1 MLEAIVVCAT
11 DTTIN
16 LLHNRNYAL
25 WEDTEYRNGYMFSQ
39 SGEWQFYA
47 IDEAQNRHV
56 ADWTAHPMEGIYE
69 LSKDTIWLFQRVENQ
84 WEKIR
89 GLLILQASS
98 NELTIKLLDKDD
110 DWTPS
115 WFDTHLEYLNND
127 TINIIDSEQ
136 WAQTWEPI
144 YQKRPILIEYSFPIC
159 TLKNNKVKR
168 QLKSF
173 VEEAK
178 STALDTAN
186 IGIELYVE
194 KRKKGV
200 YLIANCISNFSGKDI
215 WGVLYGTEI
224 PIFILNSELNG
235 RFFTKQSAT
244 IPYSICMEETKYKN
258 GILSYD
264 ICDEYLYG
272 LPIKSTCIPLR

>member
-1 MLEAIVVCAT
+1 MLEVVVACAT
-11 DTTIN
+11 NTTID

-25 WEDTEYRNGYMFSQ
+25 WEDTEYRNGYMFTQ

-47 IDEAQNRHV
+47 IDEAHNRHV

-69 LSKDTIWLFQRVENQ
+69 LSRDTIWLYQWIENQ
-84 WEKIR
+84 WDRMR
-89 GLLILQASS
+89 GLLILQAAN

-115 WFDTHLEYLNND
+115 WFDTHLKYLNND
-127 TINIIDSEQ
+127 TINILDSEQ
-136 WAQTWEPI
+136 WAQTWNPV
-144 YQKRPILIEYSFPIC
+144 YQKRPVLLEYSFPVC
-159 TLKNNKVKR
+159 TLKDKKVKR
-168 QLKSF
+168 QLNRF
-173 VEEAK
+173 VEEARI
-178 STALDTAN
+178 AVLDATN
-186 IGIELYVE
+186 IGIELYLE
-194 KRKKGV
+194 KRKNNV

-224 PIFILNSELNG
+224 PIFILNSEMNS
-235 RFFTKQSAT
+235 RFFIKQSVS

-258 GILSYD
+258 GIISYD

-272 LPIKSTCIPLR
+272 HPLKSICILLW